1 MHVTV
6 SLETASSP
14 TATVQWTVVRA
25 RGADEAVAS
34 GRSWSGML
42 LPGNV
47 RRRRAAARH
56 ATKAA
61 RVNLEEELGRL
72 YGLPLAEFT
81 PGRRALAGALRRA
94 GERDAADRVQGLR
107 KPSISAWTV
116 NQLARKERLQ
126 VRSLLTAGERLRKAQ
141 EELLRGGNRDELQEA
156 SARQREVVRALLG
169 SAAEV
174 LHSAGHPATDATLER
189 VRGTLSSAAGD
200 EEGTRLVQ
208 EGRLS
213 EDLDPSGFGPPMLG
227 TGAGRGPSRGAKSVS
242 ARRKSRPAP
251 GASRR
256 EDGVARKR
264 RIEEAK
270 QEVDELRA
278 EVSERRTHVSRA
290 RTEARRAERAA
301 EAAKGAAEKEE
312 KQLEQLTARLEAAK
326 EALARARSGS
336 RR

>member
-1 MHVTV
+1 V
-6 SLETASSP
+6 SAFI
-14 TATVQWTVVRA
+14 ADRDGAMTVVRA

-61 RVNLEEELGRL
+61 RVNLEEELDRL

-81 PGRRALAGALRRA
+81 PGRNALAGALRRA

-156 SARQREVVRALLG
+156 SARQREVVRALLK

-174 LHSAGHPATDATLER
+174 LHSAGHPATDSTLER
-189 VRGTLSSAAGD
+189 IRGTLSSAAGD
-200 EEGTRLVQ
+200 EGTRLVQ
-208 EGRLS
+208 EGRLT

-227 TGAGRGPSRGAKSVS
+227 TGAGSRPSRGAKSVS
-242 ARRKSRPAP
+242 ARGKSRPAP
-251 GASRR
+251 GGSRR
-256 EDGVARKR
+256 EDGAARKR